1 MKICNFQSFSDIT
14 LTHFVHL
21 MLTIIKH
28 KHAVCSAYDWTFRK
42 DTLLSQYTS
51 HNSGVEVSGCMY
63 QTVKTSCYS
72 VNWSYSLLT
81 FSFSAT
87 NFESFNPGMLV
98 FIIFRGDEI
107 RPSSRM
113 GNLKCVFRVLFW
125 GAYLLLVYLWSM
137 STDIDNIN

>member
-1 MKICNFQSFSDIT
+1 MIEFLGKT
-14 LTHFVHL
+14 L
-21 MLTIIKH
+21 
-28 KHAVCSAYDWTFRK
+28 Y
-42 DTLLSQYTS
+42 S

-98 FIIFRGDEI
+98 FIIFSSDEI

-113 GNLKCVFRVLFW
+113 GNLKCVFRILFW

-137 STDIDNIN
+137 LTDIDDIN